1 MKPRWHPHSRGIIA
15 LMHPAT
21 APTTLTVYGIANCD
35 TVKKARLWLQS
46 QGLAAEFHDFKKQG
60 LAPDVLANW
69 VQTLGW
75 ERLLNRKGTTWRKLA
90 PAQQASA
97 HDATGASALMLAYH
111 SVIKRPVVRWP
122 DGRLTVGFAPEAFA
136 AMLA

>member
-1 MKPRWHPHSRGIIA
+1 LASAQPWHHGA
-15 LMHPAT
+15 H
-21 APTTLTVYGIANCD
+21 APYHRTHDPDRVRHRQLRYRQ
-35 TVKKARLWLQS
+35 KARLWLQS

-60 LAPDVLANW
+60 LAPEVLAAW

-97 HDATGASALMLAYH
+97 HDASGASALMLAHH